1 MASSPRNFQNAK
13 RRMFTL
19 LMGLD
24 VLVGTVLFIMFI
36 LPRSEP
42 GNQWVLGLSATR
54 FLAGMF
60 FLLFLLANLGI
71 FLLAAK
77 DFGLWQAG
85 PGRSAMGLLAQY
97 QTPILVALYAVLTL
111 TGAFLLLVIPPIIRP
126 LAFLEP
132 IAGRFGTLIGWI
144 FLTTLLYIIMLRLLA
159 AEALHNNPVVA
170 QLDELLSLV
179 GLFLVVFVL
188 YAHIAALIGWINKT
202 RYSYWNLLAGQFLQ
216 GKLFLERPP
225 YTHDLTMYDGRW
237 YVPMPPLPA
246 ILMMPLAYLIGA
258 QNISTSYLSMVF
270 SAVNGLLMF
279 LILRQISARS
289 WVDLSKGGIFLLVSI
304 FLFGTPHLW
313 VGISGRAWF
322 VSQILTVTFLA
333 LAIYG
338 ALRSWSAWWIGTL
351 IALAILARPNSLM
364 TWPFVLAISMQLLKE
379 DRGKAS
385 LKDALFW
392 SLKTALPIVL
402 AALGLLF
409 YNYLRFDSILD
420 FGYTTLNGNPD
431 ILRNAQTYGVFSPH
445 FVLTNLKVMLF
456 RLPRVNWGG
465 QWPIAPST
473 VGMSVFLT
481 TPPLLYLFRRYPKQ
495 WWILGAWVAV
505 LFNIILLSLYHNTGA
520 DQFGYRYILD
530 MLVPIVTLLA
540 LALEKR
546 VPWHFIVL
554 AVVSIGIN
562 IYGTNWFMNA

>member
-1 MASSPRNFQNAK
+1 M
-13 RRMFTL
+13 
-19 LMGLD
+19 
-24 VLVGTVLFIMFI
+24 
-36 LPRSEP
+36 
-42 GNQWVLGLSATR
+42 
-54 FLAGMF
+54 
-60 FLLFLLANLGI
+60 
-71 FLLAAK
+71 
-77 DFGLWQAG
+77 
-85 PGRSAMGLLAQY
+85 
-97 QTPILVALYAVLTL
+97 
-111 TGAFLLLVIPPIIRP
+111 
-126 LAFLEP
+126 
-132 IAGRFGTLIGWI
+132 
-144 FLTTLLYIIMLRLLA
+144 
-159 AEALHNNPVVA
+159 
-170 QLDELLSLV
+170 
-179 GLFLVVFVL
+179 
-188 YAHIAALIGWINKT
+188 
-202 RYSYWNLLAGQFLQ
+202 
-216 GKLFLERPP
+216 
-225 YTHDLTMYDGRW
+225 
-237 YVPMPPLPA
+237 
-246 ILMMPLAYLIGA
+246 
-258 QNISTSYLSMVF
+258 
-270 SAVNGLLMF
+270 
-279 LILRQISARS
+279 
-289 WVDLSKGGIFLLVSI
+289 
-304 FLFGTPHLW
+304 
-313 VGISGRAWF
+313 
-322 VSQILTVTFLA
+322 
-333 LAIYG
+333 
-338 ALRSWSAWWIGTL
+338 
-351 IALAILARPNSLM
+351 
-364 TWPFVLAISMQLLKE
+364 
-379 DRGKAS
+379 
-385 LKDALFW
+385 KDALFW

-495 WWILGAWVAV
+495 WWVLGAWAAV